1 MKKNPKNVIQCQQIL
16 KILNFPK
23 NCLSE
28 QCLYSECKNI
38 LKLQRKYLQPIE
50 TLPLSELR
58 LINSFYWSL
67 FATINPW
74 PCLGIMN
81 TIYMKFLCK
90 IQRQCSLYKE
100 AKGSDRNLQ
109 HLGKLFVTMLEFA
122 HYCCLQINTHKKHLQ
137 GAWQSNHV
145 FVRYDWCC

>member
-38 LKLQRKYLQPIE
+38 LKLQKKYLQPIE

-100 AKGSDRNLQ
+100 AKGSDCKSPAPGQAVCYNVGVCSL
-109 HLGKLFVTMLEFA
+109 LLSP
-122 HYCCLQINTHKKHLQ
+122 N
-137 GAWQSNHV
+137 
-145 FVRYDWCC
+145 